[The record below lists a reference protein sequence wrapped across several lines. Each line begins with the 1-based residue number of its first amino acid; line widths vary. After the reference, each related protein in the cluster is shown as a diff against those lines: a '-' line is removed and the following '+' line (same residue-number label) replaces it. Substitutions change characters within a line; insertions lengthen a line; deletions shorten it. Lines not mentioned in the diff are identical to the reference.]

1 MIRKDYILKEIQ
13 KLHLL
18 IAKVLGLKNEGK
30 HHNALRVLDEHVV
43 GESGLTLVDVEH
55 MDNEGL
61 INKLMETSDL
71 KLVEYNILAEVAY
84 EAAEL
89 KRIIGKEQEAINL
102 YTKSLILFNHVTAE
116 ERIFDFQREQKI
128 SDINQAIK
136 ELSV

>member
-18 IAKVLGLKNEGK
+18 IAKVLGLKSEGK
-30 HHNALRVLDEHVV
+30 HHDALRVLDEHIV
-43 GESGLTLVDVEH
+43 GESGLRLEDVEH
-55 MDNEGL
+55 LDNEGL

-84 EAAEL
+84 EAAEI
-89 KRIIGKEQEAINL
+89 KRIIGQDQKAMNL

-116 ERIFDFQREQKI
+116 ERIFDFEREQKMK
-128 SDINQAIK
+128 DIQLAITD
-136 ELSV
+136 LNS